1 MDQSGPLLRAV
12 SLAQCGGS
20 QNAAVLT
27 AYLTHPDCER
37 HQMGADHPECPE
49 RLAALRDHLLVKG
62 LLDCMQEHEAPVASD
77 EQLQRVHDRAWL
89 LQLADQVPAEGYAR
103 LDADTLI
110 NPYTL
115 RAARRAAGAAV
126 RAVDLVLGGQAPNAF
141 CAVRPPGHH
150 AQRAQGAGFCFFN
163 NAAVGVA
170 HALAVHGLQRV
181 ALVDFDV
188 HHGDGSEDI
197 FAGDER
203 VLLCSSYQ
211 QDLYPFRD
219 SRPAAANVVLAP
231 LAARSGGAALRDAV
245 AHHWLPALARF
256 APELIVVS
264 AGFDAHR
271 EDDMGNLGWSEADY
285 RWLTEQLLAQAQVS
299 AGGRIVSCLEGGYAL
314 SALARS
320 AAAHL
325 RVLVEA

>member
-1 MDQSGPLLRAV
+1 M
-12 SLAQCGGS
+12 
-20 QNAAVLT
+20 LT

-37 HQMGADHPECPE
+37 HQMGPDHPECPE
-49 RLAALRDHLLVKG
+49 RLAVLNDHLLIKG
-62 LLDCMQEHEAPVASD
+62 LLDCMQAEEAPEVTD
-77 EQLQRVHDRAWL
+77 EQLLRVHCGLWL
-89 LQLADQVPAEGYAR
+89 AQLQALSPASGYAR
-103 LDADTLI
+103 LDADTLV
-110 NPYTL
+110 NAYTL

-126 RAVDLVLGGQAPNAF
+126 RAVDLVMSGQAPNAF

-150 AQRAQGAGFCFFN
+150 AKRSTGGGFCFFN

-170 HALAVHGLQRV
+170 HALAVHGVQRV

-197 FAGDER
+197 WAGDDR

-211 QDLYPFRD
+211 HDLYPFRD
-219 SRPAAANVVLAP
+219 AAPPASNVVLAP
-231 LAARSGGAALRDAV
+231 LPARSGGGAMREAV
-245 AHHWLPALARF
+245 SQHWLPALQRF
-256 APELIVVS
+256 EPELLVIS

-271 EDDMGNLGWSEADY
+271 EDDMGNLGWSESDY
-285 RWLTEQLLAQAQVS
+285 QWVTEQLLQQARAS
-299 AGGRIVSCLEGGYAL
+299 ARGRIVSCLEGGYSL

-320 AAAHL
+320 AGAHV

>member
-1 MDQSGPLLRAV
+1 M
-12 SLAQCGGS
+12 
-20 QNAAVLT
+20 LT

-37 HQMGADHPECPE
+37 HVMGPDHPECPE
-49 RLAALRDHLLVKG
+49 RLAALNDHLLIKG
-62 LLDCMQEHEAPVASD
+62 LLDCVQPVDAPEATD
-77 EQLQRVHDRAWL
+77 TQLLRVHDAAWL
-89 LQLADQVPAEGYAR
+89 YRLQDLLPAEGYAR

-110 NPYTL
+110 NPFTL
-115 RAARRAAGAAV
+115 RAARRAAGAAAH
-126 RAVDLVLGGQAPNAF
+126 AVDLVLSGQAPNAF

-150 AQRAQGAGFCFFN
+150 AGRHGGSGFCFFN
-163 NAAVGVA
+163 NASVAVA
-170 HALAVHGLQRV
+170 QALNEHGLQRV

-197 FAGDER
+197 WAGDER

-211 QDLYPFRD
+211 ADLFPFRD
-219 SRPAAANVVLAP
+219 ASPPAANVVLAP
-231 LAARSGGAALRDAV
+231 LAARSGGPAMRQAIET
-245 AHHWLPALARF
+245 HWLPALARF

-285 RWLTEQLLAQAQVS
+285 LWLSQQLLAQARAS
-299 AGGRIVSCLEGGYAL
+299 CGGRIVSCLEGGYSL